1 MEKNYS
7 IKEENVIEIEV
18 ENSKFIGVLQR
29 FSSKSELFSILEDI
43 KKRYPKARHY
53 CYAYRLNDEFKY
65 SDDGEPSGTA
75 GKPIYGILENANLI
89 NVILVV
95 VRYFGGTLLG
105 SGRLLR
111 TYAKCA
117 KETVDT
123 AKILP
128 VLKKAK
134 YRIVIDI
141 DQYNNFLSYCNK
153 QAFVV
158 LNTYFNDT
166 IIVDFL
172 TDPDFKE
179 DLESLFLKKLKIVG
193 KIEID
198 YMEGTR

>member
-7 IKEENVIEIEV
+7 IKEENITEIEV

-29 FSSKSELFSILEDI
+29 FSSKNELFSILEDI

-53 CYAYRLNDEFKY
+53 CYAYRLNGEFKY

-95 VRYFGGTLLG
+95 VRHFGGTLLG

-134 YRIVIDI
+134 YRIEIDI
-141 DQYNNFLSYCNK
+141 DQYNNFLSYCNT

-179 DLESLFLKKLKIVG
+179 DLESLFLKKLKIIG

>member
-29 FSSKSELFSILEDI
+29 FSSKNELFSILEDI

-134 YRIVIDI
+134 YRIEIDI
-141 DQYNNFLSYCNK
+141 DQYNNFISYCNK

-179 DLESLFLKKLKIVG
+179 DLESIFLKKLKIIG

-198 YMEGTR
+198 YMEGT

>member
-29 FSSKSELFSILEDI
+29 FSSKNELFSILEDI

-117 KETVDT
+117 KETVDS
-123 AKILP
+123 AKLLP

-134 YRIVIDI
+134 YRIEIDI

-153 QAFVV
+153 QAFIV

-179 DLESLFLKKLKIVG
+179 DLESIFLKKLKIIG

>member
-29 FSSKSELFSILEDI
+29 FSSKNELFSILEDI

-123 AKILP
+123 AIILP

-134 YRIVIDI
+134 YRIEIDI
-141 DQYNNFLSYCNK
+141 DQYNNFSSYCNK

-179 DLESLFLKKLKIVG
+179 DLESLFLKKLKIIG

>member
-29 FSSKSELFSILEDI
+29 FSSKNELFSILEEV

-128 VLKKAK
+128 VLKKTK
-134 YRIVIDI
+134 YRIEIDI

-179 DLESLFLKKLKIVG
+179 DLESIFLKKLKIIG